1 MGMLMVSS
9 VLLSKVRKFALG
21 CLCASCLLVSH
32 PVFADSILDLF
43 MSPAD
48 EQRIGEEEHPK
59 ILKAFGGAYEDPRL
73 TPYIRSIGQFLVQ
86 TTETPDA
93 KFTFTILNT
102 PLVNAFA
109 LPGGYIYVTR
119 GLLALGSNEAEIA
132 GVLAHE
138 IAHVTARHSA
148 GRAANAGIA
157 ELGLIILG
165 VLGGNSAVSK
175 IGEVGALALIQS
187 YSREDE
193 FEADSLGVGYL
204 SRAGF
209 KPEAMS
215 TFLEKLDAHSSFEA
229 ERLGVARDAGIDF
242 FATHPRTPERVA
254 RAIQLAGIREV
265 NNPIVAHELYLN
277 KIDGMLFGD
286 SPEQGMHIG
295 RFFIHPVL
303 GFEFEVPKNFSIL
316 NGSEKVVGRSKDG
329 AVFQFDSDTNEGN
342 ELEYYV
348 RYQWAKGESL
358 MDITRR
364 KIGGFPSVSARIAP
378 GSQDDKRLW
387 LFAIEFDSRTIYR
400 FILAIPTNLSDSRS
414 SLIQGLPLSF
424 RPLGKEVAAAIRPN
438 RLKIYRVSEEDN
450 AVDLAAGMQI
460 SEFGLER
467 FLIMNG
473 LKAGEKLTP
482 GIFVKLVGY

>member
-1 MGMLMVSS
+1 MGMLMVFF
-9 VLLSKVRKFALG
+9 VLLSEVRKFALG
-21 CLCASCLLVSH
+21 FLCASCLLVND
-32 PVFADSILDLF
+32 PVFADSVLDLF

-48 EQRIGEEEHPK
+48 EQRIGAEEHPK
-59 ILKAFGGAYEDPRL
+59 ILKAFGGAYKDPKL
-73 TPYIRSIGQFLVQ
+73 TPYIKSIGQFLVQ

-109 LPGGYIYVTR
+109 FPGGYVYVTR

-138 IAHVTARHSA
+138 IGHVTARHSA
-148 GRAANAGIA
+148 GRAANAGMA
-157 ELGLIILG
+157 ELGLILLG
-165 VLGGNSAVSK
+165 VLGGNSTVSE

-187 YSREDE
+187 YPREDE
-193 FEADSLGVGYL
+193 FEADSLGVEYL

-215 TFLEKLDAHSSFEA
+215 TFLEKLDAHSSFES
-229 ERLGVARDAGIDF
+229 ERLGVERDAGIDF

-254 RAIQLAGIREV
+254 RAIQLAGSQKV
-265 NNPIVAHELYLN
+265 NNPIVARELYLN

-286 SPEQGMHIG
+286 SPEHGIHMCG
-295 RFFIHPVL
+295 FFIHPLL

-316 NGSEKVVGRSKDG
+316 NRRDKVVGRSTDG
-329 AVFQFDSDTNEGN
+329 AVFQFDSDNNVGH
-342 ELEYYV
+342 ELEYYI

-358 MDITRR
+358 IDITSG
-364 KIGGFPSVSARIAP
+364 KIGGLPSVSARIAP
-378 GSQDDKRLW
+378 GSQDDERLW

-400 FILAIPTNLSDSRS
+400 FILAIPTSLSDSKS
-414 SLIQGLPLSF
+414 SLIQALPLSF
-424 RPLGKEVAAAIRPN
+424 RPLGKEAAAAIRPN
-438 RLKIYRVSEEDN
+438 RLKVYRVSEEDN
-450 AVDLAAGMQI
+450 AMDLAAGMKI

-473 LKAGEKLTP
+473 LKADEKLTP
-482 GIFVKLVGY
+482 GILVKLVGY